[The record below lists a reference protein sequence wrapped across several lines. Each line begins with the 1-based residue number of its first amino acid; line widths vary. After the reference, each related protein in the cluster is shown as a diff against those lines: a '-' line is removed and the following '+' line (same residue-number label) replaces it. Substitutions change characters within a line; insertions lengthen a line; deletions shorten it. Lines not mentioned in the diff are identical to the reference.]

1 MPIRLLTKI
10 CNKYGKFSMPSDGK
24 SIAKRRF
31 RSLLLSRRRETAVAA
46 AAPSPALADLPQW
59 RRAVG
64 VARPCPTWAPP
75 SERAPA
81 TRTVTGGRNGRGRK
95 QERRGEEG
103 SVGEGGLTGVHR
115 RAICCPP
122 TQTRHICFGV
132 RVVSSATKS

>member
-10 CNKYGKFSMPSDGK
+10 CNNYGKFSMPSDGK

-46 AAPSPALADLPQW
+46 AAPSPALPDLPQW
-59 RRAVG
+59 RRAVA

-81 TRTVTGGRNGRGRK
+81 TRTVTGGATGDGGKEEGRECWGMGV
-95 QERRGEEG
+95 ERRA
-103 SVGEGGLTGVHR
+103 L
-115 RAICCPP
+115 P
-122 TQTRHICFGV
+122 RHLL
-132 RVVSSATKS
+132 SADENETYFFSM